1 MQDMAWHGK
10 ALYDTALQGNTY
22 NCEEKKWES
31 VEQREEEK
39 KIDSMRKEKWW
50 MMFFLFFLTN

>member
-10 ALYDTALQGNTY
+10 ALYDTALQGNTC
-22 NCEEKKWES
+22 NCEEKKRKNGKVSSKEMG
-31 VEQREEEK
+31 RT

-50 MMFFLFFLTN
+50 MMFFLFF